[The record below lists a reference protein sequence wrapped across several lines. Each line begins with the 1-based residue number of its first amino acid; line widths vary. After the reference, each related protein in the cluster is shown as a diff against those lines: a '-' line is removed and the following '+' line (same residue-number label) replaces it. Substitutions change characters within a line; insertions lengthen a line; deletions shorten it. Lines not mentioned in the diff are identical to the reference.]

1 MQARRP
7 IRWPARVGS
16 SRGRRDV
23 TRAMPSPVLAVLLV
37 LAGAAGVLLLI
48 SGVILQAE
56 NGSSGHPWR
65 TGLVVLLCV
74 RFAGVVL
81 AMGVG
86 LWWWWRAPA
95 NPTGRLLYLAGVCDC
110 VFMIGAGWPY
120 TPWAV
125 ELKWAQF
132 LVLPLVA
139 MIVLGWP
146 TGRPS
151 RTIRRVIIGVTAGA
165 VVIDLVSGVFW
176 KSPYA
181 TEEWPNQPHAFFWQP
196 VVFQLIDPIRELMFI
211 AVPAIVGIV
220 VLVRQRRA
228 VPPAVR
234 PLITP
239 ITVAGV
245 LVAGSLVVRHVGFQ
259 MFRELIA
266 PDGDN
271 DLGTI
276 RVLSLLGAFLCL
288 AFVAVGVLIG
298 ASRRRRAVGVGKRQ
312 MVVDLRSAT
321 PVVSPSAA
329 AGAVLGDPSAV
340 VRYQRADGRW
350 IGSSGDVLDAIPADR
365 RLLPVVD
372 EGSNV
377 VAGLEVGAATPV
389 PPLLADLAVSTIAA
403 QSANERAAA
412 LADARRREVRERS
425 RELVAAA
432 DAGRI
437 ALERNLHDGAQQL
450 LVGLALTAG
459 LQARREG
466 PDEHTTGA
474 PSPASAGL
482 ITHLNQVRSDIL
494 ELIDSGTPAAL
505 SAGLAEAL
513 RSLAMISP
521 ISVSFHADGDLPVDD
536 PLAVDLYLAVGE
548 ALTNAVKHSGAN
560 GITIVLAVDAE
571 TVRIVLR
578 DNGIGGLSR
587 VPHSL
592 TRRVESFRGSVHVH
606 GLGGHGT
613 TVTITAWRTT
623 GGRR

>member
-1 MQARRP
+1 
-7 IRWPARVGS
+7 
-16 SRGRRDV
+16 
-23 TRAMPSPVLAVLLV
+23 
-37 LAGAAGVLLLI
+37 
-48 SGVILQAE
+48 
-56 NGSSGHPWR
+56 
-65 TGLVVLLCV
+65 
-74 RFAGVVL
+74 
-81 AMGVG
+81 
-86 LWWWWRAPA
+86 
-95 NPTGRLLYLAGVCDC
+95 
-110 VFMIGAGWPY
+110 
-120 TPWAV
+120 
-125 ELKWAQF
+125 
-132 LVLPLVA
+132 

-151 RTIRRVIIGVTAGA
+151 RTIRRVVIAVTAGA
-165 VVIDLVSGVFW
+165 VLISLVSGVFS
-176 KSPYA
+176 KSPEA
-181 TEEWPNQPHAFFWQP
+181 TAEWPNVPHALFWQP

-211 AVPAIVGIV
+211 AVPAIVCIV

-259 MFRELIA
+259 MFRELIS

-271 DLGTI
+271 DLGTL
-276 RVLSLLGAFLCL
+276 RVLSVLGAFLAL
-288 AFVAVGVLIG
+288 TFVAVGVWIG
-298 ASRRRRAVGVGKRQ
+298 ATRRRRAVGAGTGL

-329 AGAVLGDPSAV
+329 AGALLGDPSAV

-350 IGSSGDVLDAIPADR
+350 IGSSGGVLDAIPADR

-372 EGSNV
+372 EASNV
-377 VAGLEVGAATPV
+377 VAGLEVDTATPV

-412 LADARRREVRERS
+412 LADARRRDVREQS

-459 LQARREG
+459 LQARQERKLLENST
-466 PDEHTTGA
+466 DT
-474 PSPASAGL
+474 PSPAAAGL
-482 ITHLNQVRSDIL
+482 ITHINQVRSDIL

-513 RSLAMISP
+513 RSLAVISP
-521 ISVSFHADGDLPVDD
+521 ISASFHADGDLPADD
-536 PLAVDLYLAVGE
+536 PLATGLYLAIGE
-548 ALTNAVKHSGAN
+548 ALTNAVKHSGAT

-571 TVRIVLR
+571 TVRIVLQ
-578 DNGIGGLSR
+578 DNGIGGLR
-587 VPHSL
+587 QVPPSL
-592 TRRVESFRGSVHVH
+592 VQQGRHLPGQRAKSTGSSA
-606 GLGGHGT
+606 T
-613 TVTITAWRTT
+613 EPP
-623 GGRR
+623 